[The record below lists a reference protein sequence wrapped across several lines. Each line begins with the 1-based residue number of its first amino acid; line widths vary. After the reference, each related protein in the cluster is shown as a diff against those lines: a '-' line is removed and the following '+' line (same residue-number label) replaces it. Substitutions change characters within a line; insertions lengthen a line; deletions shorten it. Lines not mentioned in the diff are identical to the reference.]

1 MTRRDMIGAAA
12 GAGLVL
18 SASGA
23 RAGARPQL
31 AKPLVLGH
39 RGACALAPEHS
50 FASYAHAIADG
61 ADFIEPD
68 LVSTKDGVLVVRHE
82 NVMAEDTD
90 VADHPEFAAR
100 KATKVIDGDKMTG
113 WFTEDFTL
121 AELKTLR
128 AREPLP
134 ALRPDSVKLNDRFH
148 IVTFDEMVEF
158 VAAEAAL
165 RGRPIGVI
173 PELKHSTYFK
183 GIGLPLEERFV
194 AALRGNAY
202 LRTAPVIVQSFEIAN
217 LKWLRHQL
225 ADMPNVQLMQLTEN
239 DVPPADR
246 VAAGDKRPWAELLTP
261 AGLAEIATYAEF
273 IAPYRL
279 DLIPVGKDGRL
290 GQPTGLIAAAHK
302 AGLLVGTWTF
312 RPENKYIPMDFRNS
326 SDETARNV
334 AGTVADIRRH
344 LDAGLDAFFTDDA
357 ATGRAAVDG
366 WHAPAAA
373 K

>member
-1 MTRRDMIGAAA
+1 MTRRDMIGTAA
-12 GAGLVL
+12 GTGLLL
-18 SASGA
+18 SAGGA
-23 RAGARPQL
+23 RGAARAQL
-31 AKPLVLGH
+31 ARPLVLGH

-50 FASYAHAIADG
+50 LAAYARAIADG

-68 LVSTKDGVLVVRHE
+68 LVPTKDGVLVVRHE

-90 VADHPEFAAR
+90 VAEHPEFAAR
-100 KATKVIDGDKMTG
+100 KTTKMIDGEKMTG

-121 AELKTLR
+121 AELQTLR

-134 ALRPDSVKLNDRFH
+134 ALRPDSVKLNDRFR
-148 IVTFDEMVEF
+148 IVTFDEMVDF
-158 VAAEAAL
+158 VAAEAAV
-165 RGRPIGVI
+165 RGKLIGVI
-173 PELKHSTYFK
+173 PELKHGAYFK
-183 GIGLPLEERFV
+183 SIGLPLEERFV

-202 LRTAPVIVQSFEIAN
+202 LRLAPIIVQSFEIAN
-217 LKWLRHQL
+217 LKWLRKQL
-225 ADMPNVQLMQLTEN
+225 ADMPNVQLMQLTQN

-246 VAAGDKRPWAELLTP
+246 AAAGDMRKWEELLTP
-261 AGLAEIATYAEF
+261 AGLAEIASYAEY

-312 RPENKYIPMDFRNS
+312 RPENKYIPVDFRKS
-326 SDETARNV
+326 SDEAKRNV

-344 LDAGLDAFFTDDA
+344 LDAGLDAFFTDDP

-366 WHAPAAA
+366 WKRPSRA